1 MQKPVSVLDPTCFK
15 VVPHVGALDTFQLHN
30 DDGSF
35 RADITEAFL
44 DRLIAHMNERER
56 LTGDLAPLVLGHTK
70 RGEPAL
76 AGPPLVGFA
85 RNWHKGTLGE
95 TGRACA
101 FFDAW
106 VMLDCVEQVK
116 KFPRRS
122 CEVHTYLFEVDPIS
136 LLGATTPA
144 RDLGLM
150 QLSRD
155 GQSVT
160 VESPGEMTMP
170 DDKEKPKADPKEA
183 GAAKGDEGKLDMLI
197 GLVQQLV
204 SAMGGAGA
212 AGPAGPGAPAA
223 PAAGAGGGEPE
234 MTDAEWEKLLG
245 SGEQGGPN
253 RSGEPEPA
261 KNAMGYPG
269 GDNTHVRLSR
279 LEAENATLKLERDKA
294 TVRDSLKAIADK
306 KQITVD
312 ETLVTDLSA
321 LAPDMR
327 ARMLT
332 RIESQAP
339 ARLDRQSQSLN
350 GAINAAVADTGGA
363 KRMDRESAAKLQ
375 RQASD
380 KIALGQK
387 TSFEAEARAAGYT
400 L

>member
-1 MQKPVSVLDPTCFK
+1 
-15 VVPHVGALDTFQLHN
+15 
-30 DDGSF
+30 
-35 RADITEAFL
+35 
-44 DRLIAHMNERER
+44 
-56 LTGDLAPLVLGHTK
+56 
-70 RGEPAL
+70 
-76 AGPPLVGFA
+76 
-85 RNWHKGTLGE
+85 
-95 TGRACA
+95 
-101 FFDAW
+101 
-106 VMLDCVEQVK
+106 
-116 KFPRRS
+116 
-122 CEVHTYLFEVDPIS
+122 
-136 LLGATTPA
+136 
-144 RDLGLM
+144 
-150 QLSRD
+150 
-155 GQSVT
+155 
-160 VESPGEMTMP
+160 
-170 DDKEKPKADPKEA
+170 
-183 GAAKGDEGKLDMLI
+183 
-197 GLVQQLV
+197 
-204 SAMGGAGA
+204 
-212 AGPAGPGAPAA
+212 
-223 PAAGAGGGEPE
+223 